1 MGELANT
8 SNTWIAWT
16 SAALVASLFHV
27 LVDFNI
33 VIYGEASSRMSSLQA
48 ANLFF
53 TSLVYGL
60 WIYVAAVAATGD
72 KAALVSAFVIA
83 VLWAFLWNGVV
94 GLAVS
99 PPPSSAF
106 PYQDIAHA
114 SSIVFGAGAG
124 ASIWM
129 VTRSIDADVSGAM
142 PFAAG
147 VVLLLAFVVQSVL
160 GLQNVQ

>member
-8 SNTWIAWT
+8 SNAWIAWT
-16 SAALVASLFHV
+16 SAALVASLVHV
-27 LVDFNI
+27 LVDFHI
-33 VIYGEASSRMSSLQA
+33 GLYGEASSRMSSLQA

-60 WIYVAAVAATGD
+60 WIYAAAVAASGD
-72 KAALVSAFVIA
+72 KSALVSALVIA

-114 SSIVFGAGAG
+114 SSIVFGACAG
-124 ASIWM
+124 VSIWR
-129 VTRSIDADVSGAM
+129 VSRSIDAEVSWAM
-142 PFAAG
+142 PIAAG
-147 VVLLLAFVVQSVL
+147 MVLLLAFVVQSVL
-160 GLQNVQ
+160 GLQNA

>member
-1 MGELANT
+1 MGELANA

-16 SAALVASLFHV
+16 SAALVASLVHV
-27 LVDFNI
+27 LVDFHI
-33 VIYGEASSRMSSLQA
+33 GLYGEASSRVSSLQA
-48 ANLFF
+48 ANLVF

-60 WIYVAAVAATGD
+60 WIYAAAVAASGS
-72 KAALVSAFVIA
+72 KSALVSALVIA

-114 SSIVFGAGAG
+114 SNILFGAGAS
-124 ASIWM
+124 ASIWR
-129 VTRSIDADVSGAM
+129 VTRSIDADVSWAM
-142 PFAAG
+142 PIAAG

-160 GLQNVQ
+160 GLQNA

>member
-8 SNTWIAWT
+8 PNTWIAWT
-16 SAALVASLFHV
+16 AAALVASLVHV
-27 LVDFNI
+27 LVDFHI
-33 VIYGEASSRMSSLQA
+33 GLYGETSSRVSWVQA
-48 ANLFF
+48 ANVFF
-53 TSLVYGL
+53 TSFVYGW
-60 WIYVAAVAATGD
+60 WIYSAAVAATGD
-72 KAALVSAFVIA
+72 KSALVSALVIA

-114 SSIVFGAGAG
+114 SSILFGAGAG
-124 ASIWM
+124 ASLWR
-129 VTRSIDADVSGAM
+129 VTRSIEAEVSWAM
-142 PFAAG
+142 PIAAG

-160 GLQNVQ
+160 GLQNAQ

>member
-16 SAALVASLFHV
+16 SAALVASLLHV
-27 LVDFNI
+27 LVDFHI
-33 VIYGEASSRMSSLQA
+33 GLYGEASSRMSSLQA

-60 WIYVAAVAATGD
+60 WIYAAAVAATGD
-72 KAALVSAFVIA
+72 KSALVSALVIA

-114 SSIVFGAGAG
+114 SSILFDAG
-124 ASIWM
+124 ASGSLWR
-129 VTRSIDADVSGAM
+129 VSRSIDAEVSWVM
-142 PFAAG
+142 PIAAG
-147 VVLLLAFVVQSVL
+147 VILLLAFVVQSVL
-160 GLQNVQ
+160 GLQNAQ

>member
-1 MGELANT
+1 VGELANA

-16 SAALVASLFHV
+16 SAALVASLVHV
-27 LVDFNI
+27 LVDFHI
-33 VIYGEASSRMSSLQA
+33 GLYGEASSRVSSLQA
-48 ANLFF
+48 ANLVF

-60 WIYVAAVAATGD
+60 WIYAAAVAASGS
-72 KAALVSAFVIA
+72 KSALVSALVIA

-114 SSIVFGAGAG
+114 SNILFGAGAS
-124 ASIWM
+124 ASIWR
-129 VTRSIDADVSGAM
+129 VTRSIDADVSWAM
-142 PFAAG
+142 PIAAG
-147 VVLLLAFVVQSVL
+147 VVLLLALVVQSVL
-160 GLQNVQ
+160 GLQNA

>member
-16 SAALVASLFHV
+16 SAALVASLVHV
-27 LVDFNI
+27 LVDFHI
-33 VIYGEASSRMSSLQA
+33 GLYDEASSRMSSLQA

-60 WIYVAAVAATGD
+60 WIYAAVAASGD
-72 KAALVSAFVIA
+72 KSALVSALIIA

-114 SSIVFGAGAG
+114 SNILFGAGAS
-124 ASIWM
+124 ASIWR
-129 VTRSIDADVSGAM
+129 VTRSIDADVSW
-142 PFAAG
+142 
-147 VVLLLAFVVQSVL
+147 
-160 GLQNVQ
+160 

>member
-1 MGELANT
+1 MANT
-8 SNTWIAWT
+8 SNAWIAWT
-16 SAALVASLFHV
+16 SAALVASLVHV
-27 LVDFNI
+27 LVDFHI
-33 VIYGEASSRMSSLQA
+33 GLYGEASSRMSSLQA

-60 WIYVAAVAATGD
+60 WIYAATVAATGD
-72 KAALVSAFVIA
+72 KSALVSALVIA

-114 SSIVFGAGAG
+114 SSIVFGACAG
-124 ASIWM
+124 VSIWR
-129 VTRSIDADVSGAM
+129 VSRSIDAEVSWAM
-142 PFAAG
+142 PIAAG

-160 GLQNVQ
+160 GLQNA

>member
-16 SAALVASLFHV
+16 SAALVASLLHV
-27 LVDFNI
+27 LVDFHI
-33 VIYGEASSRMSSLQA
+33 GLYGEASSRMSSLQA

-60 WIYVAAVAATGD
+60 WIYAAAVAATGD
-72 KAALVSAFVIA
+72 KSALVIA
-83 VLWAFLWNGVV
+83 VLWAFLWNGVI

-114 SSIVFGAGAG
+114 SSILFGAGASG
-124 ASIWM
+124 SLWR
-129 VTRSIDADVSGAM
+129 VSRSIDAEVSWVM
-142 PFAAG
+142 PIAAG
-147 VVLLLAFVVQSVL
+147 VILLLAFVVQSVL
-160 GLQNVQ
+160 GLQNAQ

>member
-8 SNTWIAWT
+8 SNAWIAWT
-16 SAALVASLFHV
+16 SAALVASLVHV
-27 LVDFNI
+27 LVDFHI
-33 VIYGEASSRMSSLQA
+33 GLYGEASSRMSSLQA

-60 WIYVAAVAATGD
+60 WIYAAAVAATGD
-72 KAALVSAFVIA
+72 KSALVSALVIA

-114 SSIVFGAGAG
+114 SSIVFGPAPAG
-124 ASIWM
+124 
-129 VTRSIDADVSGAM
+129 RSG
-142 PFAAG
+142 G
-147 VVLLLAFVVQSVL
+147 
-160 GLQNVQ
+160 

>member
-1 MGELANT
+1 VGELANA

-16 SAALVASLFHV
+16 SAALVASLVHV
-27 LVDFNI
+27 LVDFHI
-33 VIYGEASSRMSSLQA
+33 GLYGEASSRVSSLQA
-48 ANLFF
+48 ANLVF

-60 WIYVAAVAATGD
+60 WIYAAAVAASGS
-72 KAALVSAFVIA
+72 KSALVSALVIA

-114 SSIVFGAGAG
+114 SNILFGAGAS
-124 ASIWM
+124 ASIWR
-129 VTRSIDADVSGAM
+129 VTRSIDADVSWAM
-142 PFAAG
+142 PIAAG

-160 GLQNVQ
+160 GLQNA